1 MSTGAICF
9 NEQNFEYYTPKY
21 IVDMFG
27 KFDYDPAT
35 TEEQAKALGITS
47 KSDRPRREISQ
58 AIRISPSFNSFNNP
72 PSFRLLRAFLEEIF
86 SSTHLSILMF

>member
-27 KFDYDPAT
+27 PFDYDPAT
-35 TEEQAKALGITS
+35 TSEQAKVLGI
-47 KSDRPRREISQ
+47 
-58 AIRISPSFNSFNNP
+58 
-72 PSFRLLRAFLEEIF
+72 
-86 SSTHLSILMF
+86 